1 MDARNQAQTIACMYI
16 PNCDTGSQ
24 LRKAISHIFG
34 RNKMCTRLIPQH
46 IWVHY
51 CRKHYQRSRYR
62 NPKEYAKL
70 QCDLV
75 QKQIRAI
82 REWSNANVQN
92 GAAGTVKD
100 WGLAVRKREQKRL
113 DDITAS
119 GRKRTASAAFEQ
131 DSGDEDGGH
140 GLSAVPATAVPS
152 WLLGLCGKGY
162 STDAILDIFSRLHT
176 EILND
181 EMPCFPD
188 IEILPNIVVDQDEAK
203 SPKGYAKR
211 GSGGGGG
218 GGGHKRSQSLGV
230 GNMKSNYYAGD
241 RRMSQPGPS
250 GQDGFQYGGPS
261 QKRQRGYEM
270 GTMDSQD
277 RLLPPFQRSRLSERA
292 IETGRRTQP
301 LAHRPVYP
309 SINEHDDS
317 YGSPHVYQ
325 HHLPAPTPQRLPGHS
340 MAAHLETNNEY
351 YSARRPIHQRSQ
363 SDMSFAR
370 PSSYSPSPSMQS
382 GLQENPG
389 HIGRTYAAATYQ
401 HQQPEPSM
409 HYADSRL
416 NHAARHSRHQST
428 PIAQPYRAQSMR
440 DPQPSSSGYG
450 YAQDGN
456 TLPALSSRIS
466 ESPQVQAL
474 YSARR

>member
-218 GGGHKRSQSLGV
+218 GGGHR
-230 GNMKSNYYAGD
+230 D
-241 RRMSQPGPS
+241 
-250 GQDGFQYGGPS
+250 
-261 QKRQRGYEM
+261 
-270 GTMDSQD
+270 
-277 RLLPPFQRSRLSERA
+277 LSHWV
-292 IETGRRTQP
+292 
-301 LAHRPVYP
+301 LA
-309 SINEHDDS
+309 
-317 YGSPHVYQ
+317 
-325 HHLPAPTPQRLPGHS
+325 T
-340 MAAHLETNNEY
+340 
-351 YSARRPIHQRSQ
+351 
-363 SDMSFAR
+363 
-370 PSSYSPSPSMQS
+370 
-382 GLQENPG
+382 
-389 HIGRTYAAATYQ
+389 
-401 HQQPEPSM
+401 
-409 HYADSRL
+409 
-416 NHAARHSRHQST
+416 
-428 PIAQPYRAQSMR
+428 
-440 DPQPSSSGYG
+440 
-450 YAQDGN
+450 
-456 TLPALSSRIS
+456 
-466 ESPQVQAL
+466 
-474 YSARR
+474 